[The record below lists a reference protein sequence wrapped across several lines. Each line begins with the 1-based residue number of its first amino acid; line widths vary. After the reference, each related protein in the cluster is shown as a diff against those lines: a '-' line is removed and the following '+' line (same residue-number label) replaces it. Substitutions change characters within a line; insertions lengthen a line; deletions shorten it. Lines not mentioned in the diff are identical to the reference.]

1 MSMAW
6 ERTRRRYELTRAVL
20 AEVSV
25 ARSASSAQQARAGRP
40 DIPADLL
47 EEIDTLYGDLDT
59 FLSDLRRRWYLM
71 FDARL
76 DALLEHPPPDMAQ
89 AVADLRRDLDREQ
102 PAFRLLFE
110 AYPART
116 AVDDHHRTTLRA
128 ATGVDQPVAHARTR
142 RVS

>member
-6 ERTRRRYELTRAVL
+6 ERTHRRYELTHAVL
-20 AEVSV
+20 ADVT
-25 ARSASSAQQARAGRP
+25 RTGRA
-40 DIPADLL
+40 DIPAGLL
-47 EEIDTLYGDLDT
+47 GEIDTLYGDLDT
-59 FLSDLRRRWYLM
+59 FVADLRRRWYLT

-76 DALLEHPPPDMAQ
+76 DALLEHSPPDMAR

-110 AYPART
+110 AYPADT
-116 AVDDHHRTTLRA
+116 AVDDHHRATLRA
-128 ATGVDQPVAHARTR
+128 ATGVDQPTAHARTR

>member
-6 ERTRRRYELTRAVL
+6 ERTRRRYELTHAVL
-20 AEVSV
+20 AEVT
-25 ARSASSAQQARAGRP
+25 RTGRP
-40 DIPADLL
+40 DIPAGLL
-47 EEIDTLYGDLDT
+47 GEIDTLYGDLDT

-76 DALLEHPPPDMAQ
+76 DALLEHSPPDMAR
-89 AVADLRRDLDREQ
+89 AVAGLRRDLDREQ
-102 PAFRLLFE
+102 PAFRLLFD
-110 AYPART
+110 AHPART

>member
-6 ERTRRRYELTRAVL
+6 ERTHRRYELTQAVL
-20 AEVSV
+20 ADVT
-25 ARSASSAQQARAGRP
+25 RTGRP
-40 DIPADLL
+40 DIPAGLL
-47 EEIDTLYGDLDT
+47 GEIDTLYGDLDT

-76 DALLEHPPPDMAQ
+76 DALLEHPPPDMVR
-89 AVADLRRDLDREQ
+89 AVVDLRRDLDCEQ

-110 AYPART
+110 AHPARI
-116 AVDDHHRTTLRA
+116 AVDDHHRATLRA
-128 ATGVDQPVAHARTR
+128 ATGVDQHVAPARTR

>member
-6 ERTRRRYELTRAVL
+6 ERTHRRYAVTQAVL
-20 AEVSV
+20 AAV
-25 ARSASSAQQARAGRP
+25 ASTRRP

-47 EEIDTLYGDLDT
+47 GEIDTLYGDLDT

-76 DALLEHPPPDMAQ
+76 DALLEQPPPDMAR
-89 AVADLRRDLDREQ
+89 ATADLHRDLDREQ
-102 PAFRLLFE
+102 PAFRILFE
-110 AYPART
+110 AHPDRV
-116 AVDDHHRTTLRA
+116 AVHDHHT
-128 ATGVDQPVAHARTR
+128 AHARTR